1 MSSFVQIMPM
11 SLVFGRSDGKIE
23 KPNCELNFEASK
35 NDEWCCNISQSDIR
49 ILQAPVAWSEL
60 DRGNQLGL
68 VIQLNHVVRHG
79 SIRRKKNKK
88 QKNYAPLL
96 SIHVRNETI
105 LLASCR
111 VASFSQQHDA
121 ML

>member
-1 MSSFVQIMPM
+1 M

-49 ILQAPVAWSEL
+49 ILQAPVAWSEV
-60 DRGNQLGL
+60 DQGNQLGL
-68 VIQLNHVVRHG
+68 GIQRNHNIILSSVK
-79 SIRRKKNKK
+79 RREK
-88 QKNYAPLL
+88 QEATELRAL
-96 SIHVRNETI
+96 SIHVKDEKNSSRF
-105 LLASCR
+105 CR